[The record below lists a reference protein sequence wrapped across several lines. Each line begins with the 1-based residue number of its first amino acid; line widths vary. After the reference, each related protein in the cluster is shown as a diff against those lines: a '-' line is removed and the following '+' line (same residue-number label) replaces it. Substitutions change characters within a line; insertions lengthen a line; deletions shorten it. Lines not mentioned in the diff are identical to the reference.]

1 MYERQLSCALA
12 AARKVAALLRSAFHA
27 GYLEELDKKF
37 EPEIRLRLMDA
48 FPEYGYKGEETRPNV
63 QPRDAHDHLWLVDPH
78 DGTHAAAK
86 GYRGAAISIA
96 LLRKGLP
103 VLGVVFAYSAPDDEG
118 DLFWWAEGL
127 GPLRRNDMEI
137 KREWSASPSAEMTVL
152 ISQDADRAASVNAAV
167 AHPMRYRGIPGMA
180 YRLALVAAGEGDLA
194 ISLNCPTGW
203 DVAGGHALLLGA
215 GGNLFGHD
223 GSPVTYTT
231 IGTPNVS
238 LESCFGG
245 SAELVH
251 SVVHRDWLK
260 ALHHAP
266 GEARKFLAYLEPGK
280 TVPEAGVLA
289 RAQGCLLGQFA
300 GDALGSLVE
309 FQGPDRIRSQYPDG
323 PRLLED
329 GGSWNTIA
337 GQPTDDSELALA
349 LARSIVR
356 QNEYSEEAA
365 ATAYAQWYDSHPFDI
380 GSTTMAAL
388 SRASQAMHQGK
399 PVAVAAWTHTN
410 HGSQANGA
418 LMRASPLAIFGAAL
432 EPHQIARL
440 ARTDAGI
447 THLHEVCRS
456 VNAVFAVAISYAIR
470 TGSNAQTTYRFASSW
485 AHDQDVDSAVL
496 ESLEA
501 AESEAPRDFI
511 TNQGWVRVAFQN
523 AFYQLLRAP
532 TLEDGVINT
541 VRAGGDTDT
550 NAAIAGALL
559 GAVYGRRRIPAQWM
573 DRVLTCRPIEGL
585 QGVKKPRPAN
595 YWPVDALALAERL
608 LLAGLHVSG
617 QSEFYVAT
625 GNSGGES

>member
-1 MYERQLSCALA
+1 MYERQLSCVLA

-48 FPEYGYKGEETRPNV
+48 FPEYGYKGEETRPNI
-63 QPRDAHDHLWLVDPH
+63 QPRDTQDHLWLVDPH

-103 VLGVVFAYSAPDDEG
+103 VLGVVLSYCAPDDEG

-127 GPLRRNDMEI
+127 GPLRRNGMEVR
-137 KREWSASPSAEMTVL
+137 REWPASPSAEMTVL
-152 ISQDADRAASVNAAV
+152 ISQDADRAASANAAI
-167 AHPMRYRGIPGMA
+167 AHPMRYRGIPGIA

-215 GGNLFGHD
+215 DGNLFGHD
-223 GSPVTYTT
+223 GSPVTYTK

-245 SAELVH
+245 SAELVQ
-251 SVVHRDWLK
+251 SVVDRDWLK

-266 GEARKFLAYLEPGK
+266 EEARKFLIYLEPGK

-289 RAQGCLLGQFA
+289 RAHGCLLGQLA

-309 FQGPDRIRSQYPDG
+309 FQGRDRIRSLYPDG
-323 PRLLED
+323 PRFLED
-329 GGSWNTIA
+329 GGCWDTIA

-356 QNEYSEEAA
+356 QNEYSEETA
-365 ATAYAQWYDSHPFDI
+365 ATAYAHWYDSHPFDI
-380 GSTTMAAL
+380 GTTTSTAL
-388 SRASQAMHQGK
+388 SQASHALHLGK
-399 PVAVAAWTHTN
+399 PVVEAAWAHTN

-418 LMRASPLAIFGAAL
+418 LMRVSPLAIFGAAL
-432 EPHQIARL
+432 GSDQIARM
-440 ARTDAGI
+440 ARSDAGI
-447 THLHEVCRS
+447 THPHEVCRS
-456 VNAVFAVAISYAIR
+456 ANAIFVVAISHAIR
-470 TGSNAQTTYRFASSW
+470 TGCDAQATYRFASSW
-485 AHDQDVDSAVL
+485 AHDNDVDPAIL
-496 ESLEA
+496 EILEA
-501 AESEAPRDFI
+501 AKSEVPRDFM
-511 TNQGWVRVAFQN
+511 TNQGWVRIAFQN
-523 AFYQLLRAP
+523 AFYQLLHAQ
-532 TLEDGVINT
+532 TLEEGVVNT

-559 GAVYGRRRIPAQWM
+559 GAIHGRSGIPAQWM
-573 DRVLTCRPIEGL
+573 DRVLTCRPIHGL
-585 QGVKKPRPAN
+585 QGVKQPRPVSC
-595 YWPVDALALAERL
+595 WPVDALALAERL
-608 LLAGLHVSG
+608 LLAGLHVAG
-617 QSEFYVAT
+617 QSEIYAAT
-625 GNSGGES
+625 GNFGV